1 MKKIILILSII
12 LNMFFLFSDENK
24 KIIISKDL
32 ELIKLNNEIY
42 IHVSYANIPQ
52 YGRVGANGLLVI
64 DKKEALIMDTP
75 WNDELTYQLFDWVK
89 KNYNIDIKYVIINHF
104 HDDNMGGLAATH
116 KRGAVSYSLDI
127 TKDILKKSNKVLP
140 MKTFSNELKLKL
152 QNINLIA
159 VYPGAGHTVDNI
171 VIWLPDYKILFGGCL
186 IKSMGSINLG
196 NLEDAVVKEWPKTVE
211 KVLNKYKQ
219 AVIVV
224 PGHGQYGGTELLKHT
239 LELAKKQAAIEK

>member
-1 MKKIILILSII
+1 MKKIISVLLIIFNL
-12 LNMFFLFSDENK
+12 FFLFSNENK

-32 ELIKLNNEIY
+32 ELIKLNNKIY
-42 IHVSYANIPQ
+42 IHVSYTNIPQ

-64 DKKEALIMDTP
+64 DKKEALILDTP

-104 HDDNMGGLAATH
+104 HDDNMGGLAAAH

-127 TKDILKKSNKVLP
+127 TKNILKKRDKVLSI
-140 MKTFSNELKLKL
+140 KTFSKELKLKI

-159 VYPGAGHTVDNI
+159 EYPGAGHTVDNI
-171 VIWLPDYKILFGGCL
+171 IIWLPDYKILFGGCL
-186 IKSMGSINLG
+186 IKSMASTNLG

-211 KVLNKYKQ
+211 KVFNKYKH

-224 PGHGQYGGTELLKHT
+224 PGHGEFGGTELLKHT
-239 LELAKKQAAIEK
+239 LELAKKQAIMEK